1 MTSCGPEIFGSDPVN
16 VKWSV
21 VRGDTSTLR
30 VDFLDNDE
38 VTHYD
43 TSDWTYLSSAYDPKT
58 DIIDELIVTEG
69 EGYVEISIPSD
80 ISTNWGTLYSG
91 TVAELNFDLRVTLSN
106 DTIWTPV
113 VGTISVIGNVSNGL

>member
-30 VDFLDNDE
+30 VDFLENDE
-38 VTHYD
+38 VTGFD
-43 TSDWTYLSSAYDPKT
+43 IDGWTFLSNAYDPKT
-58 DIIDELIVTEG
+58 DIIDELTVTAG
-69 EGYVEISIPSD
+69 DGYVEIFIPSD

-91 TVAELNFDLRVTLSN
+91 TVAELSFDLRVTLTD
-106 DTIWTPV
+106 DTVWTPV

>member
-30 VDFLDNDE
+30 VDFLENDE
-38 VTHYD
+38 T
-43 TSDWTYLSSAYDPKT
+43 TSFDIDGWTFLSSAYDPKT
-58 DIIDELIVTEG
+58 DIIDELTVTAG
-69 EGYVEISIPSD
+69 DGYVDILIPSD

-91 TVAELNFDLRVTLSN
+91 TVAELSFDLRVTLTD

>member
-16 VKWSV
+16 IKWSV

-38 VTHYD
+38 ITHYN
-43 TSDWTYLSSAYDPKT
+43 TNAWSYISNAYDPRT
-58 DIIDELIVTEG
+58 DIIDELAVIEG
-69 EGYVEISIPSD
+69 SGYVEISVPSD
-80 ISTNWGTLYSG
+80 ISTNWGTVFSG
-91 TVAELNFDLRVTLSN
+91 TVAELNFDLRVTLSDN
-106 DTIWTPV
+106 TVWTPV

>member
-30 VDFLDNDE
+30 VDFLENDE
-38 VTHYD
+38 T
-43 TSDWTYLSSAYDPKT
+43 TSFDIDDWTFLSSAYDPKT
-58 DIIDELIVTEG
+58 DIIDELTVTAG
-69 EGYVEISIPSD
+69 DGYVEILIPSD

-91 TVAELNFDLRVTLSN
+91 TVAELSFDLRVTLTD

-113 VGTISVIGNVSNGL
+113 VGTISVIGNVSNSL

>member
-30 VDFLDNDE
+30 VDFLENDE
-38 VTHYD
+38 VTSFD
-43 TSDWTYLSSAYDPKT
+43 IDGWTFLSNAYDPKT
-58 DIIDELIVTEG
+58 DIIDELTVTAG
-69 EGYVEISIPSD
+69 DGYVEILIPSD

-91 TVAELNFDLRVTLSN
+91 TVAELSFDLRVTLTD
-106 DTIWTPV
+106 DTVWTPV

>member
-30 VDFLDNDE
+30 VDFLENDE
-38 VTHYD
+38 T
-43 TSDWTYLSSAYDPKT
+43 TSFDIDGWTFLSSAYDPKT
-58 DIIDELIVTEG
+58 DIIDELTVTAG
-69 EGYVEISIPSD
+69 DGYVEILIPSD

-91 TVAELNFDLRVTLSN
+91 TVAELSFDLRVTLTD

>member
-30 VDFLDNDE
+30 VDFLENDE
-38 VTHYD
+38 VTSFD
-43 TSDWTYLSSAYDPKT
+43 IDGWTFLSNAYDPKT
-58 DIIDELIVTEG
+58 DIIDELTVTAG
-69 EGYVEISIPSD
+69 DGYVEILIPSD

-91 TVAELNFDLRVTLSN
+91 TVAELSFDLRVTLAN
-106 DTIWTPV
+106 DTVWTPV

>member
-30 VDFLDNDE
+30 VDFLENDE
-38 VTHYD
+38 T
-43 TSDWTYLSSAYDPKT
+43 TSFDIDGWTFLSSAYDPKT
-58 DIIDELIVTEG
+58 DIIDELTVTAED
-69 EGYVEISIPSD
+69 GYVEILIPSD

-91 TVAELNFDLRVTLSN
+91 TVAELSFDLRVTLTD

>member
-30 VDFLDNDE
+30 VDFLENDE
-38 VTHYD
+38 T
-43 TSDWTYLSSAYDPKT
+43 TSFDIDGWTFLSSAYDPKT
-58 DIIDELIVTEG
+58 DIIDELTVTAG
-69 EGYVEISIPSD
+69 DGYVDILIPSD

-91 TVAELNFDLRVTLSN
+91 TVAELSFDLRVTLTD
-106 DTIWTPV
+106 DTVWTPV